1 MDSYNELKEI
11 NIKNRWCYNFYD
23 INEIEEFNLTIFQ

>member
-11 NIKNRWCYNFYD
+11 NIKNRWYYNFYD